1 MSERTPSVRCSK
13 MHHRWEAIVNTAAAS
28 LSICFGFGPS
38 LKTSTGQ
45 VVSVTA
51 HTSESCLCSCSS
63 SARDANAHRPHW
75 FSPKNTF
82 PFLSLANKTLIRF
95 PGAANTPA
103 LFWMHQRDPGWREW
117 TPLGAR
123 KGVYSIKAPHY
134 KPKHATNHLQGC
146 GPMTPLC

>member
-1 MSERTPSVRCSK
+1 MSERTLSVRRSEV
-13 MHHRWEAIVNTAAAS
+13 HHRREANVNTAAAS

-38 LKTSTGQ
+38 LKTSAGQ

-51 HTSESCLCSCSS
+51 HTSESC
-63 SARDANAHRPHW
+63 SARDANAHRPRW
-75 FSPKNTF
+75 ISPKKTF
-82 PFLSLANKTLIRF
+82 SNKILIRF
-95 PGAANTPA
+95 PRAANTPA

-123 KGVYSIKAPHY
+123 LGVYSIKAPHY

-146 GPMTPLC
+146 GPMTSLS